1 MLGTLSGLSALL
13 TIVCYALIVQ
23 TVERRHPSLWESVG
37 SPGRMFDPTQTSNRQ
52 MVGFV
57 HKGSWLRLGDWVLIS
72 YCLGYFFFEG
82 SMAITFIAAM
92 IFN

>member
-1 MLGTLSGLSALL
+1 
-13 TIVCYALIVQ
+13 
-23 TVERRHPSLWESVG
+23 
-37 SPGRMFDPTQTSNRQ
+37 